1 MNRIKRKTTAVA
13 SEASARVP
21 SVTKSSIDSVWS
33 KGADRLRL
41 KVPPPVLGSIDQV
54 QDSVNSAGSIGLQKR
69 TDTSDKSSGGE
80 SDIHNKEYRTEYDS
94 SRDRGTSSE
103 QVYNKVLFQ
112 HKLAKNV
119 KSLLRNSTSQFYFAI
134 LDELNQFV
142 GSTNTRSSS

>member
-1 MNRIKRKTTAVA
+1 VNRIKRKTTAVA

-41 KVPPPVLGSIDQV
+41 KVPPSVLGSIDQV

-80 SDIHNKEYRTEYDS
+80 SDIHNNEYRTEYDS

-119 KSLLRNSTSQFYFAI
+119 KSLHCNSTSQFYFAI
-134 LDELNQFV
+134 LLRNSRGAQSV
-142 GSTNTRSSS
+142 RRQY